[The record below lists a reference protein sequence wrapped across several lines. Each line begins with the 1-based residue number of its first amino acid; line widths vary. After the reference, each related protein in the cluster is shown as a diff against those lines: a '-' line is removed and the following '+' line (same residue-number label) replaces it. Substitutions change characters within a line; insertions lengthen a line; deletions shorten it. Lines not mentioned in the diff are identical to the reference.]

1 MQWDITVIMSVSN
14 NIHFKLYNEIDV
26 IWGYN
31 GICKSIQCSSILH
44 FPNSI
49 YALMSNRCNSQD
61 DITDLLNKLYYEA
74 IHSIV

>member
-26 IWGYN
+26 IWEYN
-31 GICKSIQCSSILH
+31 GICKSIQCSSVLH

-49 YALMSNRCNSQD
+49 YVSMSNRCNSQD
-61 DITDLLNKLYYEA
+61 GVTELLNKLYYEA